1 MKRLCGADA
10 PVRQLCAPKVAPQFS
25 VRQQADRV
33 SALHLRHRK
42 RKPCR
47 CNSLMHII
55 IRVSRAHECRF
66 KLRGRQINPILEH
79 RAEKSVRRLRCLTRR
94 QKRNP

>member
-1 MKRLCGADA
+1 
-10 PVRQLCAPKVAPQFS
+10 
-25 VRQQADRV
+25 
-33 SALHLRHRK
+33 
-42 RKPCR
+42 
-47 CNSLMHII
+47 MHII